1 MAAQAAAAADKSRR
15 KERQKA
21 IAAGKPQ
28 FGSISGARAAAV
40 PESGEGGDESEEEGE
55 GGSAAAGSSAGGVAV
70 ALASQAVTADG
81 AAVVAVPRH
90 FRAAYCGRVARFLAS
105 LRGQGP
111 ASEVGAKVD
120 LASAIPGFS
129 ELTRG
134 AWSSYGAGSGDAV
147 RDLAANAAADD
158 SDDDSDDGSDTP
170 AEAAGG
176 GLRAGQGLALVADQ
190 EARVRPSGKGGGRRA
205 KPSGPPARAGDVNS
219 GAKSGVNSGVKSG
232 VESRYLGVVWH
243 AGRGAWEVEV
253 EIDGTSIRS
262 GNFAKEVDAARSY
275 DEHAEAHGKP
285 LNFPGEHTSIGAAAW
300 GGRSR
305 YEGLRWSSKLGQW
318 TVAMAVDGV
327 KVGVLYL

>member
-1 MAAQAAAAADKSRR
+1 MAAQAVAAADKSRR
-15 KERQKA
+15 KKRQKA
-21 IAAGKPQ
+21 IAAGQPQ
-28 FGSISGARAAAV
+28 FGSISEARAAAA
-40 PESGEGGDESEEEGE
+40 PESGESEEEGE
-55 GGSAAAGSSAGGVAV
+55 GDEGGSAAGSLAGGVAV

-90 FRAAYCGRVARFLAS
+90 FRAAHCDRVARFLAS

-129 ELTRG
+129 HLPRG

-158 SDDDSDDGSDTP
+158 SDDGSDTP
-170 AEAAGG
+170 SEAAGG
-176 GLRAGQGLALVADQ
+176 GPRAGQGLASVADQ
-190 EARVRPSGKGGGRRA
+190 EAAARVRPSGKGGGRRA
-205 KPSGPPARAGDVNS
+205 QLSGPPARAGDVNS
-219 GAKSGVNSGVKSG
+219 GVKSG
-232 VESRYLGVVWH
+232 VVSRYLGVVWH

-253 EIDGTSIRS
+253 EIDGKSIRS
-262 GNFAKEVDAARSY
+262 GNFAKDDDAARSY

-305 YEGLRWSSKLGQW
+305 YEGLRWSSKLGKW
-318 TVAMAVDGV
+318 AVAMAVDGV
-327 KVGVLYL
+327 KVGVLYF